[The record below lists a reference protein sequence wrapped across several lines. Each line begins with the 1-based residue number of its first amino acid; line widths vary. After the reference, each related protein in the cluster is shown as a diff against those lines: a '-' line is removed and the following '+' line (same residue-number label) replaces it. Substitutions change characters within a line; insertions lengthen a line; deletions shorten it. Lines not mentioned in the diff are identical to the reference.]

1 MCASSRRRPRVGAQ
15 RATVAPAA
23 AAAQVLEQGCG
34 GRREP
39 GQTGSLAGGWSK
51 EQVRQE
57 ELSGAEEVVSARD
70 FVTVITK

>member
-1 MCASSRRRPRVGAQ
+1 MGAQ

-23 AAAQVLEQGCG
+23 AAAQVLAQGCG

-57 ELSGAEEVVSARD
+57 ELSDAEEVVSARD

>member
-1 MCASSRRRPRVGAQ
+1 MDAQ

-57 ELSGAEEVVSARD
+57 ELSDAEEVV
-70 FVTVITK
+70 TKSVQAYCKPKLWPL